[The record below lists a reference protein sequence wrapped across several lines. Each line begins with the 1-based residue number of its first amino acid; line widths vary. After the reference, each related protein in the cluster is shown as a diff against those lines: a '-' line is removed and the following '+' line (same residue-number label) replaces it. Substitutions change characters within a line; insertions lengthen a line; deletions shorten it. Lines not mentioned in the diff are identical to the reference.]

1 VVEARTSPPSPFPV
15 ILQCCAAKKHRRRL
29 TLRKMP
35 DLEQSVHR
43 KADTGTDR
51 RHATQP
57 ETYAQIGKVAA
68 TGWAGR
74 SLNTLSRTTGRALLL
89 IGLIAAATAM
99 AAMLTACAPTYDNV
113 ADQML
118 VDTQKQADDGLLK
131 LENLGNETD
140 SLKKST
146 NAADKKAL
154 TAAEAQASYASNVD
168 FYSKLQSSMT
178 ALDDRI
184 TSNPDLST
192 QKIAPALKALED
204 NIDSVR
210 QTHATQNE
218 LSPDFAKLTRQQMD
232 QQFKALTVY
241 ELTIKNGSKPQ

>member
-1 VVEARTSPPSPFPV
+1 
-15 ILQCCAAKKHRRRL
+15 
-29 TLRKMP
+29 M
-35 DLEQSVHR
+35 
-43 KADTGTDR
+43 
-51 RHATQP
+51 
-57 ETYAQIGKVAA
+57 
-68 TGWAGR
+68 
-74 SLNTLSRTTGRALLL
+74 NTLSWATATKFLL
-89 IGLIAAATAM
+89 IRLIAASTLAGAVL
-99 AAMLTACAPTYDNV
+99 ASCAPTYDNV

-131 LENLGNETD
+131 LENLGNQID
-140 SLKKST
+140 KLKKSPNT
-146 NAADKKAL
+146 SDQKNVTD
-154 TAAEAQASYASNVD
+154 AEPQASYVSNID

-178 ALDDRI
+178 VLDQRM

-192 QKIAPALKALED
+192 QKITPSLKALED

-218 LSPDFAKLTRQQMD
+218 ISPDFAKITRQQMD